1 MGTTT
6 GNEGIL
12 DLAARCMEQ
21 KHMERPEVVWLKE
34 RYGEFMRREGFSGKE
49 AADRCLYER
58 IYGIR
63 PKRQDTLKIRYWR
76 TGWHLPA
83 SYGLCAAFGRA
94 LRLDR
99 EEMRYLLQGYYD
111 SCDRIYEEEPSDSRS
126 AYWLRR
132 KAMKDLTDRYLQ
144 SIPQNRL
151 RQMRITERSLEHSMR
166 HLYYTDALGYVY
178 GGSGMAEK
186 MKYMKRHIT
195 SVNYDSEFGRNMKL
209 LGVIPRKTMIRHLL
223 ILGMPWVGLD
233 WLNEQLRTFG
243 YLELKE
249 HHTLRDGERLDWLLI
264 RILRRYE
271 EYRQDRPAAEC
282 FRWMRE
288 CCCALDTF
296 FEKEGRRQLRF
307 MYFKALGE

>member
-132 KAMKDLTDRYLQ
+132 KAMKDLTDRYLR
-144 SIPQNRL
+144 SIPQNRM

-233 WLNEQLRTFG
+233 WL
-243 YLELKE
+243 
-249 HHTLRDGERLDWLLI
+249 LI

>member
-132 KAMKDLTDRYLQ
+132 KAMKDLTDRYLR

-233 WLNEQLRTFG
+233 WL
-243 YLELKE
+243 
-249 HHTLRDGERLDWLLI
+249 LI

>member
-223 ILGMPWVGLD
+223 ILGMPWVSLD
-233 WLNEQLRTFG
+233 WLNGQLRTFG

-271 EYRQDRPAAEC
+271 E
-282 FRWMRE
+282 
-288 CCCALDTF
+288 
-296 FEKEGRRQLRF
+296 
-307 MYFKALGE
+307 